1 MKIIFHGA
9 AQEVGK
15 SCIEV
20 QTGGKRYIMDAGIKF
35 TKNGAEYPKFLDRV
49 FELDGVFLSHAHL
62 DHSGALPLLEHKNL
76 KCPIYCTNL
85 TWKIVN
91 LLLAD
96 NYHLEK
102 LKHIHPAYV
111 ERDITK
117 VKNDL
122 HFVTYDKQYV
132 TGDGKVKFTYLNSGH
147 IPGGASILL
156 ELEGK
161 KLLYTADINTEDTNL
176 MIPSNLDE
184 IQDIDILIT
193 ENTYGNR
200 EHPGKDEEEK
210 KFLEYVRETIKG
222 GGSVLVPAFAVGR
235 SQEVL
240 ILLEQLEEHIPI
252 YLDGMARKVMTMVAE
267 SDDKYIDNRDAVAR
281 MMKRV
286 RYIKK
291 PTERDHIGKMKGI
304 VIVTTSGMCQGG
316 PVMTYLKHFVGRTE
330 NRVIMTGYQAAGT
343 NGRYILEERTFK
355 EHHHMYKVICD
366 IQQVDFSAHYGQSE
380 IRKMM
385 TKINPAHL
393 ILQHGDISSLTESLE
408 FAKENIDGEVYMPEI
423 GEVMTFYEDE

>member
-35 TKNGAEYPKFLDRV
+35 TKDGAEYPKFLDKV
-49 FELDGVFLSHAHL
+49 YELDGVFLSHAHL

-76 KCPIYCTNL
+76 RCPIYCTNL

-91 LLLAD
+91 LLLED

-122 HFVTYDKQYV
+122 RFVTYDKQYE
-132 TGDGKVKFTYLNSGH
+132 THDGKVKFSYLNSGH

-161 KLLYTADINTEDTNL
+161 KLLYTADVNTEDTNL
-176 MIPSNLDE
+176 MVPSDVDQL
-184 IQDIDILIT
+184 QDIDILIT

-200 EHPGKDEEEK
+200 EHPSKKDEET
-210 KFLEYVRETIKG
+210 KFLEMVKETIKD

-235 SQEVL
+235 SQEIM
-240 ILLEQLEEHIPI
+240 ILLEQLDEDVPI
-252 YLDGMARKVMTMVAE
+252 YLDGMARKVMTLVAD

-286 RYIKK
+286 KYIKK
-291 PTERDHIGKMKGI
+291 PTERDHVGKMKGV
-304 VIVTTSGMCQGG
+304 VIVTTSGMVQGG
-316 PVMTYLKHFVGRTE
+316 PVMTYMKHFVNKEE
-330 NRVIMTGYQAAGT
+330 NRVIMTGYQATGT
-343 NGRYILEERTFK
+343 NGRYIMEERTFK
-355 EHHHMYKVICD
+355 EHHHMYKVHCD
-366 IQQVDFSAHYGQSE
+366 IQQVDFSAHYGQTS
-380 IRKMM
+380 IRDMM
-385 TKINPAHL
+385 RRINPEHL
-393 ILQHGDISSLTESLE
+393 ILQHGDVGALTESLDY
-408 FAKENIDGEVYMPEI
+408 AKENLKGKTYMPEI
-423 GEVMTFYEDE
+423 GEVLTFYEDE